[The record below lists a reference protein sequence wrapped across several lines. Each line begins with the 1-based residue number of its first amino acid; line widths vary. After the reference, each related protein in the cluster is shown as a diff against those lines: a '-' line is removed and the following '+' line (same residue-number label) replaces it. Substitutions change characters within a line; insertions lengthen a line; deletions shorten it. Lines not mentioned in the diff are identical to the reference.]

1 MLKKLT
7 VITLL
12 STTLLTGCG
21 KKAPKCSDQETI
33 DTLKGIFFEK
43 AGLDPSASDKLEIV
57 VNDIRTS
64 SFDKE
69 TGSYTCNASM
79 YFNNKTI
86 NLQRTVPITYKTEI
100 LDNGKEFYVSILS

>member
-7 VITLL
+7 IISTIAIL
-12 STTLLTGCG
+12 SLTGCG
-21 KKAPKCSDQETI
+21 KEAPKCSDKETI
-33 DTLKGIFFEK
+33 DTLTGIFFEQ
-43 AGLDPSASDKLEIV
+43 AGLETSSDKLEIEIK
-57 VNDIRTS
+57 DIRTS

-79 YFNNKTI
+79 YFDNKMTS
-86 NLQRTVPITYKTEI
+86 LKGTLPLTYKTEL

>member
-12 STTLLTGCG
+12 STAVLTGCG
-21 KKAPKCSDQETI
+21 KEAPKCSDKETI
-33 DTLKGIFFEK
+33 DTLKSIFFEQ
-43 AGLDPSASDKLEIV
+43 AGLETSSDKLEIEIK
-57 VNDIRTS
+57 NIRTA

-79 YFNNKTI
+79 YFNNKMTS
-86 NLQRTVPITYKTEI
+86 LKGTLPLTYKTEL